1 MKRVVVHIESLVL
14 KGFRQEDRHAVA
26 EGLQT
31 ELARLFAEPST
42 ASRLANMGDVS
53 RLTIGNIHVT
63 QGTAPE
69 GVGRQA
75 ARGITR
81 GITR

>member
-1 MKRVVVHIESLVL
+1 MKRVVVHIESLIL
-14 KGFRQEDRHAVA
+14 KGFRHEDRHAIA
-26 EGLQT
+26 EGLRA

-42 ASRLANMGDVS
+42 ASRLANTGNAS
-53 RLTIGNIHVT
+53 RLTIANVRLT
-63 QGTAPE
+63 PGTAPE